1 MDGSGLGAYLPL
13 LFVVVLYVALIR
25 PQNKRRKEQLRMNA
39 ALKVGDAVVTIG
51 GVHGEVMALDG
62 ATVDLAVTYDDEGVA
77 PDVVLRFERSAI
89 ARVVPAVVDAPTG
102 GDGSEAA

>member
-13 LFVVVLYVALIR
+13 LFVLVLYVALIR

-51 GVHGEVMALDG
+51 GLHGEVMAVDG

-89 ARVVPAVVDAPTG
+89 ARVVPVPSDVEADGGKTDA
-102 GDGSEAA
+102 A